1 MATATP
7 QNITS
12 NFFIVSSFLSFS
24 YNYYTIFQTVL
35 SHRLAKGLQLNPDPE
50 LGAKDVRALLGSRVP
65 EDALLPTG
73 APTVGLDFAESEMR

>member
-1 MATATP
+1 
-7 QNITS
+7 
-12 NFFIVSSFLSFS
+12 
-24 YNYYTIFQTVL
+24 
-35 SHRLAKGLQLNPDPE
+35 LAKGLQLNPDPE